1 MKGKEMDTLNNI
13 LKRLKPEIQPQ
24 TVSVYTRHSANCS
37 KRQNKEWKDCDC
49 PKSLYVF
56 QDGKN
61 FRISARTRSWKKAE
75 GLKREVEDSL
85 DPVQAQLRRMKDEQQ
100 ATRVTISNA
109 IHLYLLD
116 AETRSLTLESIAKLK
131 IIFKTRLLC
140 WTEQNSLVF
149 LDQLTTMQLTRWR
162 STWTLAP
169 ITKRNRQQLVRNFFR
184 FCIDQGW
191 LKNNPAV
198 QLTKIQVTP
207 KVTDYFPRE
216 EFRTILKATYLF
228 AQGAGNS
235 KACSTRIR
243 TLLLLMRWSGLR
255 IGDAATLERSR
266 LSGNTILLYQAKT
279 GTSVY
284 VPIPASVAKL
294 LRNIPPGFRPNP
306 GFFFWSGNS
315 RKTSVVSTWDRAF
328 RTLFRI
334 ANIRKQDGSLKRC
347 HPHMLR
353 DTFAIEHLLA
363 GVPIDQVSMLL
374 GHRSIKTTEKHY
386 APWVKARQEQ
396 LEKSVKMSN
405 SVQGVE
411 RFQRPP
417 VKARTPTRNI
427 RTGKN
432 IKRS

>member
-1 MKGKEMDTLNNI
+1 MCL
-13 LKRLKPEIQPQ
+13 
-24 TVSVYTRHSANCS
+24 
-37 KRQNKEWKDCDC
+37 
-49 PKSLYVF
+49 
-56 QDGKN
+56 
-61 FRISARTRSWKKAE
+61 
-75 GLKREVEDSL
+75 
-85 DPVQAQLRRMKDEQQ
+85 
-100 ATRVTISNA
+100 
-109 IHLYLLD
+109 
-116 AETRSLTLESIAKLK
+116 
-131 IIFKTRLLC
+131 
-140 WTEQNSLVF
+140 
-149 LDQLTTMQLTRWR
+149 
-162 STWTLAP
+162 
-169 ITKRNRQQLVRNFFR
+169 
-184 FCIDQGW
+184 
-191 LKNNPAV
+191 
-198 QLTKIQVTP
+198 
-207 KVTDYFPRE
+207 
-216 EFRTILKATYLF
+216 
-228 AQGAGNS
+228 QGAGNS

-294 LRNIPPGFRPNP
+294 LRNIPPGVKPNP